1 MIVEIKDAGADASN
15 VIAFPAPA
23 AAPRPVPVVAAALSS
38 VASSSASICSALLL
52 AGVRD
57 LELSVDKVASMVA
70 AMPQG
75 TARTHAEAELKS
87 IRGQLET
94 ARTLSREVAETSP
107 GSV

>member
-1 MIVEIKDAGADASN
+1 MIAEIKDVGADASN

-23 AAPRPVPVVAAALSS
+23 AAPRPVPAIAEAVST
-38 VASSSASICSALLL
+38 VASRSASICSALLL

-70 AMPQG
+70 AMPRG
-75 TARTHAEAELKS
+75 EARTRAEAELKS
-87 IRGQLET
+87 IRGQLDT